1 MAYAMLALTT
11 ACGNDGTG
19 PFAETFSASL
29 SGANVVHELFT
40 VTLDTAAVVAALFTA
55 AADGGR
61 QISNTVVTNATGSAT
76 FTVENSVLDYAID
89 LASIDRVTAA
99 HLHAGGVA
107 ATGPVLVGLFSGPT
121 TATGFTGTLVADT
134 VTVADSVL
142 AAMRA
147 GNAYVNVHTVANQ
160 LGEIRGQTQ
169 LVANNVTGLAT
180 FSLVGSVLAY
190 TISVSNIE
198 SVTAAHIH
206 AGASG
211 ATGPILVRLF
221 SGPTTAAGFAGML
234 VQDSVTVADSVVTAM
249 RTGGAYVNV
258 HTAENP
264 RGAIRGP
271 IVVSGSQ

>member
-1 MAYAMLALTT
+1 MAALVA
-11 ACGNDGTG
+11 ACGDDGTG
-19 PFAETFSASL
+19 PSAETFTATL
-29 SGANVVHELFT
+29 SGANQIHELFT
-40 VTLDTAAVVAALFTA
+40 VTLGTAVVVPALVTA

-61 QISNTVVTNATGSAT
+61 QVSNPVTTDATGSAT
-76 FTVENSVLDYAID
+76 FTVENSVLDYTVDVANID
-89 LASIDRVTAA
+89 HVTDA
-99 HLHAGGVA
+99 HLHAGGLA
-107 ATGPVLVGLFSGPT
+107 ASGPVLVGLFSGPT
-121 TATGFTGTLVADT
+121 TAAGFAGTLAADT

-147 GNAYVNVHTVANQ
+147 GNAYVNVHTVANP

-169 LVANNVTGLAT
+169 LVANDFTGLAT

-190 TISVSNIE
+190 TISVNDID

-221 SGPTTAAGFAGML
+221 SGPPTTTGFAGVL
-234 VQDSVTVADSVVTAM
+234 VQDSVTVADSVVSAM
-249 RTGGAYVNV
+249 RSGGAYVNV

-264 RGAIRGP
+264 RGALRGP
-271 IVVSGSQ
+271 IAVSGSQ